1 MFLGFRICFVVLI
14 PFIVL
19 VNTVLEVYAIRE
31 ELGPKSLEDLVA
43 SPSLP
48 LPPSSLS
55 PPRLVSGPSLSPD
68 KLSLFYGEM
77 RKRHHTLWQYGIS
90 PKGLL
95 SCREIQQ
102 RTLGRP
108 WWC

>member
-43 SPSLP
+43 S
-48 LPPSSLS
+48 LPPCHYLPPVCHLHVWSVVPLS
-55 PPRLVSGPSLSPD
+55 AQTNCHYSTG
-68 KLSLFYGEM
+68 K
-77 RKRHHTLWQYGIS
+77 
-90 PKGLL
+90 
-95 SCREIQQ
+95 
-102 RTLGRP
+102 
-108 WWC
+108 